1 MAVLTSP
8 STDPHLSTNRRGHQ
22 AAPADGRRRSLVVE
36 WLAHPQASFFLVLV
50 PTVLLLAL
58 GMIMVLS
65 ASSVYAFVRW
75 GDAYY
80 FVKRQ
85 AIFLV
90 LGGVAAFVLAARSP
104 KQLKVLGWVLMIG
117 AVGLQILTYTPLG
130 YSNNGNTNWVQ
141 FGTSLF
147 RIQPSEFAKLAIV
160 LWGAD
165 IFARK
170 RKQLGDPRH
179 LLIPFLPASL
189 ILIGLV
195 VLQSDLGTGMIM
207 GALVLAVLWYVGAS
221 WKVLGAI
228 VGSVAAAVGLLVVT
242 SPYRMTRILGFFN
255 QEVDQLGVN
264 HQPIKAIFALA
275 SGGWWGLG
283 LGASRQKWGGL
294 VESHTDYVLA
304 VIGEELGLIGTLSV
318 LILFLI
324 LGYAGFRIAMRS
336 DIRFC
341 RYAAAGVTSWF
352 MIQAL
357 VNIAVVL
364 RMIPVIGVP
373 LPLLSYG
380 GSALMANLMAL
391 GVLLACARQEPE
403 YRAFARRR
411 RSRKE
416 RALVTTA
423 AGRA

>member
-1 MAVLTSP
+1 MAILTSP
-8 STDPHLSTNRRGHQ
+8 SVDRRGTES
-22 AAPADGRRRSLVVE
+22 PARPTGRRRSLVVE
-36 WLAHPQASFFLVLV
+36 WLAHPQASFYLVLV
-50 PTVLLLAL
+50 PAVLLLAL

-65 ASSVYAFVRW
+65 ASSVYAYVRW
-75 GDAYY
+75 GNAYY
-80 FVKRQ
+80 FVLRQ
-85 AIFLV
+85 AVFL
-90 LGGVAAFVLAARSP
+90 LIGGVAAFILAKRSP
-104 KQLKVLGWVLMIG
+104 QQLRVIGWILIIGSLVLQM
-117 AVGLQILTYTPLG
+117 LTFTPLG

-141 FGTSLF
+141 FGTSIF
-147 RIQPSEFAKLAIV
+147 RIQPSELAKLAIV
-160 LWGAD
+160 MWGAD

-170 RKQLGDPRH
+170 RKQLTDPRH
-179 LLIPFLPASL
+179 LLIPFLPVSL
-189 ILIGLV
+189 LLIGLV
-195 VLQSDLGTGMIM
+195 VIQSDLGTGLIM

-221 WKVLGAI
+221 WKVLGAL
-228 VGSVAAAVGLLVVT
+228 VGGVATAVGLLVVT

-255 QEVDQLGVN
+255 QSVDQLGVN

-294 VESHTDYVLA
+294 VESHTDYMLA

-318 LILFLI
+318 LVLFFI

-341 RYAAAGVTSWF
+341 RYAAAGITSWF

-357 VNIAVVL
+357 LNIAVVL
-364 RMIPVIGVP
+364 RMVPVIGVP

-411 RSRKE
+411 RRRKDQ
-416 RALVTTA
+416 ALVTTA
-423 AGRA
+423 AGRP

>member
-1 MAVLTSP
+1 MAILTSP
-8 STDPHLSTNRRGHQ
+8 SVDRRGTESKAQH
-22 AAPADGRRRSLVVE
+22 AGRRRSLVVE
-36 WLAHPQASFFLVLV
+36 WLAHPQASFYLVLV
-50 PTVLLLAL
+50 PAVLLLAL

-65 ASSVYAFVRW
+65 ASSVYAYVRW
-75 GDAYY
+75 GNAYY
-80 FVKRQ
+80 FVLRQ
-85 AIFLV
+85 AVFL
-90 LGGVAAFVLAARSP
+90 LIGGVAAFILAKRSP
-104 KQLKVLGWVLMIG
+104 QQLRVIGWILIIGSLVLQM
-117 AVGLQILTYTPLG
+117 LTFTPLG

-141 FGTSLF
+141 FGTSIF
-147 RIQPSEFAKLAIV
+147 RIQPSELAKLAIV
-160 LWGAD
+160 MWGAD

-170 RKQLGDPRH
+170 RKQLTDPRH
-179 LLIPFLPASL
+179 LLIPFLPVSL
-189 ILIGLV
+189 LLIGLV
-195 VLQSDLGTGMIM
+195 VIQSDLGTGLIM

-221 WKVLGAI
+221 WKVLGAL
-228 VGSVAAAVGLLVVT
+228 VGGVAAAVGLLVVT

-255 QEVDQLGVN
+255 QSVDQLGVN

-294 VESHTDYVLA
+294 VESHTDYMLA

-318 LILFLI
+318 LVLFFI

-341 RYAAAGVTSWF
+341 RYAAAGITSWF

-357 VNIAVVL
+357 LNIAVVL
-364 RMIPVIGVP
+364 RMVPVIGVP

-411 RSRKE
+411 RRRKDQ
-416 RALVTTA
+416 ALVTTA
-423 AGRA
+423 AGRP

>member
-1 MAVLTSP
+1 MAILTSP
-8 STDPHLSTNRRGHQ
+8 SVDRRGTES
-22 AAPADGRRRSLVVE
+22 PARPTGRRRSLAVE
-36 WLAHPQASFFLVLV
+36 WLAHPQASFYLVLV
-50 PTVLLLAL
+50 PAVLLLAL

-65 ASSVYAFVRW
+65 ASSVYAYVRW
-75 GDAYY
+75 GNAYY
-80 FVKRQ
+80 FVLRQ
-85 AIFLV
+85 AVFL
-90 LGGVAAFVLAARSP
+90 LIGGVAAFILAKRSP
-104 KQLKVLGWVLMIG
+104 QQLRVIGWILIIGSLVLQM
-117 AVGLQILTYTPLG
+117 LTFTPLG

-141 FGTSLF
+141 FGTSIF
-147 RIQPSEFAKLAIV
+147 RIQPSELAKLAIV
-160 LWGAD
+160 MWGAD

-170 RKQLGDPRH
+170 RKQLTDPRH
-179 LLIPFLPASL
+179 LLIPFLPVSL
-189 ILIGLV
+189 LLIGLV
-195 VLQSDLGTGMIM
+195 VIQSDLGTGLIM

-221 WKVLGAI
+221 WKVLGAL
-228 VGSVAAAVGLLVVT
+228 VGGVAAAVGLLVVT

-255 QEVDQLGVN
+255 QSVDQLGVN

-294 VESHTDYVLA
+294 VESHTDYMLA

-318 LILFLI
+318 LVLFFI

-341 RYAAAGVTSWF
+341 RYAAAGITSWF

-357 VNIAVVL
+357 LNIAVVL
-364 RMIPVIGVP
+364 RMVPVIGVP

-411 RSRKE
+411 RRRKDQ
-416 RALVTTA
+416 ALVTTA
-423 AGRA
+423 AGRP

>member
-1 MAVLTSP
+1 MAIQTSP
-8 STDPHLSTNRRGHQ
+8 AVDRRGTGPGT
-22 AAPADGRRRSLVVE
+22 AAAGRRRSLVVE
-36 WLAHPQASFFLVLV
+36 WLAHPQASFYLVLV
-50 PTVLLLAL
+50 PAVLLLAL
-58 GMIMVLS
+58 GLMMVLS
-65 ASSVYAFVRW
+65 ASSVYAFVRFD
-75 GDAYY
+75 DAYY

-85 AIFLV
+85 LIFLV
-90 LGGVAAFVLAARSP
+90 IGGVAAFILARRSP
-104 KQLKVLGWVLMIG
+104 QQLKIFGWLMVVAALVLQL
-117 AVGLQILTYTPLG
+117 LTFTPLG
-130 YSNNGNTNWVQ
+130 FTNNGNTNWVQ
-141 FGTSLF
+141 FGTAMF

-160 LWGAD
+160 VWGAD
-165 IFARK
+165 VFARK
-170 RKQLGDPRH
+170 HKRLSDPRH
-179 LLIPFLPASL
+179 LLIPFVPVSA

-195 VLQSDLGTGMIM
+195 VLQSDLGTGLIM
-207 GALVLAVLWYVGAS
+207 GALVLAALWYVGAS
-221 WKVLGAI
+221 WKVIAAL
-228 VGSVAAAVGLLVVT
+228 VGSVVLVVGALVVT
-242 SPYRMTRILGFFN
+242 TPYRMTRILGFFN
-255 QEVDQLGVN
+255 QDLDPLGVN

-283 LGASRQKWGGL
+283 LGASRQKWGAL

-304 VIGEELGLIGTLSV
+304 VIGEELGLVGTLLV
-318 LILFLI
+318 LGLFLV

-364 RMIPVIGVP
+364 RMMPVLGVP

-403 YRAFARRR
+403 YRDFVRRR
-411 RSRKE
+411 RRRRE

-423 AGRA
+423 AGRG